1 MAGAY
6 TATIYDTAAAVVTA
20 CEAATATKLAF
31 VVPFM
36 EAGRQKFIVVVA
48 A

>member
-6 TATIYDTAAAVVTA
+6 TATIYASAETARVA
-20 CEAATATKLAF
+20 CEAPAAGKLAF

-36 EAGRQKFIVVVA
+36 EAGKQKFIVVVA